1 MHIDGRHTLI
11 LAILVLF
18 LGRYL
23 TRRFALLTR
32 YSIPE
37 PVTGGIIASVV
48 LSATIAIGGVP
59 ITFDLGNR
67 DVLLVA
73 FFTTIGLSARVPLL
87 VAGGMLLLVLT
98 LIAGANIVLQ
108 NVIGVGLM
116 SALGQPPAYG
126 LLTGSAGLLGGHGT
140 VAAWA
145 PVLTQRFGVTGAAEL
160 GAATATLGLIV
171 GGVLGGPLGERLI
184 ERHQL
189 SGQDAQTLAVGLPRE
204 REGSEKLDANA
215 VLASL
220 LVIAVAMAIADV
232 LNDLLARTGVIL
244 PDFVASLVVGI
255 VLSNSIPYLWPRLPW
270 PAGSAAMGLIAEVA
284 LGLFLAMSLMTMNL
298 TTLRSTALPLVVVLT
313 VQVIVSWLLLSHV
326 VFRLLGGSYDAAVS
340 TGGYFGLTMGATP
353 TAIAIMTAIVKT
365 HGASPRSFLVLPLVG
380 AFFVDII
387 NAIVLGV
394 FVQWLGA
401 S

>member
-1 MHIDGRHTLI
+1 MHVDGRHTLI
-11 LAILVLF
+11 LAIIVLF

-23 TRRFALLTR
+23 TQRVALLTR

-37 PVTGGIIASVV
+37 PVTGGIIASLV
-48 LSATIAIGGVP
+48 LTATIAVGGVP

-87 VAGGMLLLVLT
+87 LAGGTLLVVLT
-98 LIAGANIVLQ
+98 LVAAANIVLQ
-108 NVIGVGLM
+108 NAIGVGLM
-116 SALGQPPAYG
+116 SALGQPAAYG

-145 PVLTQRFGVTGAAEL
+145 PVLTERFGVTGAAEL
-160 GAATATLGLIV
+160 GAATATIGLIV
-171 GGVLGGPLGERLI
+171 GGVLGGPLGEKLI
-184 ERHQL
+184 TRHQL
-189 SGQDAQTLAVGLPRE
+189 SGQDAQTLAVGLPRVG
-204 REGSEKLDANA
+204 EGSEKLDANA

-220 LVIAVAMAIADV
+220 LVIVVAMAIADV
-232 LNDLLARTGVIL
+232 VNGRLAQAGVVL

-255 VLSNSIPYLWPRLPW
+255 VLSNSIPYLWRRLPW
-270 PAGSAAMGLIAEVA
+270 PAGSPAMGLIAEVA

-298 TTLRSTALPLVVVLT
+298 TTLRSTALPLVVVLA
-313 VQVIVSWLLLSHV
+313 VQVLVSWLLLSHV
-326 VFRLLGGSYDAAVS
+326 VFRLLGGSYDAAVT

-387 NAIVLGV
+387 NAIVLGA
-394 FVQWLGA
+394 FVQWLGPP
-401 S
+401 

>member
-48 LSATIAIGGVP
+48 LSAAIAIGGVP

-87 VAGGMLLLVLT
+87 VAGGTLLVVLT

-326 VFRLLGGSYDAAVS
+326 VFRLLGGSYDAAVT

>member
-1 MHIDGRHTLI
+1 MHFDGRHTLI

-48 LSATIAIGGVP
+48 LSTTIAIGGVP

-87 VAGGMLLLVLT
+87 VAGGMLLVVLT

-189 SGQDAQTLAVGLPRE
+189 SGQDTQTLAVGLPRE

>member
-1 MHIDGRHTLI
+1 MHVDGRHTLI
-11 LAILVLF
+11 LAIVVLF

-32 YSIPE
+32 FSIPE
-37 PVTGGIIASVV
+37 PVTGGLIASLV
-48 LSATIAIGGVP
+48 LTAAIAGSGVA

-67 DVLLVA
+67 DVLLIA
-73 FFTTIGLSARVPLL
+73 FFTTIGLSARAPLL
-87 VAGGMLLLVLT
+87 VAGGMAVVVLT
-98 LIAGANIVLQ
+98 LIAAVNIALQ
-108 NVIGVGLM
+108 NAIGVGLM
-116 SALGQPPAYG
+116 RAMGEPPAFG
-126 LLTGSAGLLGGHGT
+126 LLAGSAGLLGGHGT

-145 PVLTQRFGVTGAAEL
+145 PVLTQRFGLTGAAEI
-160 GAATATLGLIV
+160 GAATATIGLIV
-171 GGVLGGPLGERLI
+171 GGVLGGPLGEKLI
-184 ERHQL
+184 VRHGL
-189 SGQDAQTLAVGLPRE
+189 SGQGAQALAVGLPRA

-220 LVIAVAMAIADV
+220 LVIAVAMALADV
-232 LNDLLARTGVIL
+232 ANDHLARAGVVL

-298 TTLRSTALPLVVVLT
+298 ATLRGSALPLLVVLV
-313 VQVIVSWLLLSHV
+313 VQALVTWWLLSHV
-326 VFRLLGGSYDAAVS
+326 VFRLLGGTYDAAVT

-365 HGASPRSFLVLPLVG
+365 HGASPRAFLVVPLVG
-380 AFFVDII
+380 GFFVDII
-387 NAIVLGV
+387 NALVLQAYA
-394 FVQWLGA
+394 QWLA
-401 S
+401 SS

>member
-48 LSATIAIGGVP
+48 LSAAIAIGGVP

>member
-1 MHIDGRHTLI
+1 M
-11 LAILVLF
+11 
-18 LGRYL
+18 
-23 TRRFALLTR
+23 
-32 YSIPE
+32 
-37 PVTGGIIASVV
+37 
-48 LSATIAIGGVP
+48 
-59 ITFDLGNR
+59 
-67 DVLLVA
+67 
-73 FFTTIGLSARVPLL
+73 
-87 VAGGMLLLVLT
+87 
-98 LIAGANIVLQ
+98 
-108 NVIGVGLM
+108 
-116 SALGQPPAYG
+116 
-126 LLTGSAGLLGGHGT
+126 
-140 VAAWA
+140 AAWA